1 MHNGSLRNASEPGGN
16 FRWWNVSCA
25 NGDRQNSSCIFRCRG
40 IKRTVRFI
48 RKSLGALFVNLTS
61 YDFRGDLSNNEENS
75 HEVSSA
81 AWDRYSW
88 CCIFC
93 CYFLL
98 TYPPICSSFTWCSD
112 FEFDINFNFPS
123 ISYSESRGSVFLRVM
138 LNASAQPSTN
148 SQVYRFSNARSCI
161 QCPPGAT
168 WSKCGCGCLQRFK
181 LEFQVGF

>member
-1 MHNGSLRNASEPGGN
+1 MRQSRGETSDDGMCLAQTEIGKTPRVFSDAVGSKELS
-16 FRWWNVSCA
+16 
-25 NGDRQNSSCIFRCRG
+25 
-40 IKRTVRFI
+40 
-48 RKSLGALFVNLTS
+48 
-61 YDFRGDLSNNEENS
+61 DLS
-75 HEVSSA
+75 VSLSVLCLWIWHHMTSGEISVIMRKTLMRSA
-81 AWDRYSW
+81 RLPETGTLW